1 MKLPSMS
8 VNKHVFCTNLRRSRL
23 EINSIID
30 VFMVNKGGKN
40 PF

>member
-1 MKLPSMS
+1 MS
-8 VNKHVFCTNLRRSRL
+8 VNKHVYCTNLRRSRL

-30 VFMVNKGGKN
+30 VFMVNKGKN